1 MAPPAASGKA
11 PIKSSGLKGSSSSS
25 SGRGD
30 DGGGSGGGGSS
41 SKAGTSRE
49 GEQSAFNGALSM
61 IGGGNNRAGPDPE
74 EVAAAQKKA
83 EEICGAFVH
92 GIRTDADAAERSAAA
107 MQLAVFVNGAFG
119 LEASE
124 FGAHLRRTKGLA
136 FVLQLLY
143 EGEAPLQRIGLMILS
158 NLVSD
163 AFDPESRKTK
173 RQVLHAGIFERI
185 KDFIYSIDSVAQT
198 YAVACLQNLCKDV
211 AFAKLVKSYELVE
224 ELERVVRVSPNEH
237 LRKFAAG
244 TLFNTVEA
252 LQQDFDSKDAT
263 RKKGEESSEGD
274 APKKGLMGKAGSFLG
289 KAFEESAD
297 AEIELSEEVLE
308 ELALR
313 ESELAD
319 ERARQEDAA
328 SLIQSLH
335 RQNKTRRAF
344 RMLRGLAAA
353 VRVVAHAIRVRR
365 QRKRRAAALFCQ
377 ARFRAYICE
386 SRGICHASTIILIIE
401 QTREAHARAL
411 KRMVDARFAMHRLE
425 AKRRE
430 AERLVAMY
438 DTAPRKRASHPKY
451 DMALVLQRTVK
462 SNPVSRANSRP
473 GSAHPKD
480 SGPKSARAE
489 GERTIPHAQVRLR
502 RNLSMLK
509 RSESF
514 VRGLLSSSSTQLPKG
529 GAVTSRIPLFAKPLK
544 DPKSGGGSFKAG
556 AVASQLAGA
565 ATTYCLSMTGQA
577 SSDSV
582 KSVRLPMM
590 TPPALEHSA
599 SVSSL
604 SGSPADIERRKS
616 AAAAARAVLTLSGT
630 ADESGTSR
638 RLFPPG
644 AGSMGRYN
652 AFNAQSDTEPVRNYG
667 GGRLANLAPG
677 PGLGIGMVTS
687 ASLANL
693 PPQRGSYSGGLGAVN
708 SELKSSSSCSNL
720 PPAPW
725 RGPAVRAP
733 ASLAET

>member
-1 MAPPAASGKA
+1 
-11 PIKSSGLKGSSSSS
+11 
-25 SGRGD
+25 
-30 DGGGSGGGGSS
+30 
-41 SKAGTSRE
+41 
-49 GEQSAFNGALSM
+49 
-61 IGGGNNRAGPDPE
+61 
-74 EVAAAQKKA
+74 
-83 EEICGAFVH
+83 
-92 GIRTDADAAERSAAA
+92 
-107 MQLAVFVNGAFG
+107 
-119 LEASE
+119 
-124 FGAHLRRTKGLA
+124 
-136 FVLQLLY
+136 
-143 EGEAPLQRIGLMILS
+143 
-158 NLVSD
+158 
-163 AFDPESRKTK
+163 
-173 RQVLHAGIFERI
+173 
-185 KDFIYSIDSVAQT
+185 
-198 YAVACLQNLCKDV
+198 
-211 AFAKLVKSYELVE
+211 
-224 ELERVVRVSPNEH
+224 
-237 LRKFAAG
+237 
-244 TLFNTVEA
+244 
-252 LQQDFDSKDAT
+252 
-263 RKKGEESSEGD
+263 
-274 APKKGLMGKAGSFLG
+274 
-289 KAFEESAD
+289 
-297 AEIELSEEVLE
+297 
-308 ELALR
+308 
-313 ESELAD
+313 
-319 ERARQEDAA
+319 
-328 SLIQSLH
+328 
-335 RQNKTRRAF
+335 
-344 RMLRGLAAA
+344 
-353 VRVVAHAIRVRR
+353 
-365 QRKRRAAALFCQ
+365 
-377 ARFRAYICE
+377 
-386 SRGICHASTIILIIE
+386 
-401 QTREAHARAL
+401 
-411 KRMVDARFAMHRLE
+411 
-425 AKRRE
+425 
-430 AERLVAMY
+430 MY

-462 SNPVSRANSRP
+462 SNPVSSKFAARVGTSEGQRLQVSTCRGRTHHSARTGPPPAQSFDAQAKRELRSRP
-473 GSAHPKD
+473 PVQQLDAAAQRRCRHK
-480 SGPKSARAE
+480 
-489 GERTIPHAQVRLR
+489 PH
-502 RNLSMLK
+502 
-509 RSESF
+509 
-514 VRGLLSSSSTQLPKG
+514 STL
-529 GAVTSRIPLFAKPLK
+529 AKPLK